1 MQKKENFYSDN
12 PDIEFHLDHKIE
24 FATLFELATEEDR
37 AAVGATTV
45 EEYVKTWK
53 DTLHAFGEVCGN
65 EIAANQR
72 SVDAQHPELK
82 NGDVIMPDVVTSNVG
97 LLNQIGI
104 CGLGLPTK
112 FGGIPTPI
120 ASEFPIVEIM
130 YRACPSTF
138 LNVTWYAPIAR
149 VIDEFGTDSQRE
161 RILPRIVSGEWS
173 GNMALTEPDAGSDLS
188 AVRTYGDKQ
197 PDGTYKLYGSKRF
210 ISNGS
215 GMVSLVLAKR
225 SRGAKGLDGLNLYV
239 CLRKNEDGSN
249 NYEVTKL
256 EEKPGLHGSPTCEL
270 KYDGS
275 VAELVG
281 EEGHGFQYMLHLMNE
296 ARIAVGFQGLGIMEA
311 VLRLA
316 RDYAGQ
322 RIAWGRPIAQH
333 ELIAEKLLDMEV
345 STYGLRSLCFQ
356 AANALSISIMAT
368 VRLREAK
375 NLSDADRERLMALK
389 TKYTRR
395 MRRWTPL
402 VKYYS
407 GEMAVF
413 NARECMQIH
422 GGYGYTCEYAPERWV
437 RESLIIPIYEGTS
450 QIQALMCLKDTMKD
464 VIRRPKAFIE
474 SALGTKVQ
482 VLAERNPLKRKLNK
496 LKQELNASLVAIVF
510 RLLKENMRA
519 TFSDVSPSDIRQ
531 ALKLISRDLVKFE
544 NMRPALMHAE
554 RITNLRVMIS
564 IGDSLIRDAKVD
576 PKRSWIAE
584 RWLNRSLPR
593 AAMLHAEIEAD
604 EPVFARLMSGVPIT
618 TAAEA
623 ASQGS

>member
-12 PDIEFHLDHKIE
+12 KDIQFHLDHKVE
-24 FATLFELATEEDR
+24 FDVLFGLAPKEDLE
-37 AAVGATTV
+37 AVGATNV
-45 EEYVKTWK
+45 KEYIQTWK
-53 DTLHAFGEVCGN
+53 DTLEAFGEVAGTA
-65 EIAANQR
+65 IAGNQR
-72 SVDAQHPELK
+72 KVDATHPELHA
-82 NGDVIMPDVVTSNVG
+82 GEVVLSPAVAENMEILKAVG
-97 LLNQIGI
+97 IT
-104 CGLGLPTK
+104 GLGLPTA
-112 FGGIPTPI
+112 FGGIPGPMI
-120 ASEFPIVEIM
+120 AELPIVEVI
-130 YRACPSTF
+130 YRACPSTY
-138 LNVTWYAPIAR
+138 LNATWYAPIAR
-149 VIDEFGTDSQRE
+149 VIDEFATDEQRA
-161 RILPRIVSGEWS
+161 RVLPRIISGEWS
-173 GNMALTEPDAGSDLS
+173 GNMALTEPDAGSDLAS
-188 AVRTYGDKQ
+188 VRTFGDKQ

-210 ISNGS
+210 ISNGCS
-215 GMVSLVLAKR
+215 MVSLVLARTSKA
-225 SRGAKGLDGLNLYV
+225 SKGLDGLNLYM

-249 NYEVTKL
+249 NYEVTKI

-275 VAELVG
+275 IAERIG

-296 ARIAVGFQGLGIMEA
+296 ARIAVAFQGLGIMEA
-311 VLRLA
+311 SLRLA
-316 RDYAGQ
+316 QDYASQ
-322 RIAWGRPIAQH
+322 RKAWGRPIAQH

-345 STYGLRSLCFQ
+345 TTYGLRSLCFQ
-356 AANALSISIMAT
+356 AGNALSISTMAT
-368 VRLREAK
+368 KRLREDK
-375 NLSDADRERLMALK
+375 GLSDAERDRIVALK

-402 VKYYS
+402 VKYYA
-407 GEMAVF
+407 GEMAVY
-413 NARECMQIH
+413 NSRECLQIH
-422 GGYGYTCEYAPERWV
+422 GGYGFTCEYQPEWWV

-482 VLAERNPLKRKLNK
+482 VLAERNPLKRKLHK
-496 LKQELNASLVAIVF
+496 LQQELNASLMAVIF

-519 TFSDVSPSDIRQ
+519 TFSDVNPSDIRQ

-554 RITNLRVMIS
+554 RITNLRIMVS
-564 IGDSLIRDAKVD
+564 IGDSLIRDAKAD
-576 PKRSWIAE
+576 PSRAWIAE

-604 EPVFARLMSGVPIT
+604 EPVFARRLSEVPIM

-623 ASQGS
+623 ASQS